1 MKLDRLLTMTMILI
15 NRKKVTAQEFAELF
29 GVSVRTIYRDVDTLS
44 QAGIPVVS
52 FQGVNGG
59 ISLIEG
65 YRMDKQVLT
74 EGELASISIALKSVL
89 TSYQDPHAEAVLE
102 KITGIAE
109 GAVKSTSD
117 YLFIDYS
124 PWGTTPFLKEK
135 MTMIKQAIES
145 SACITFTYGNA
156 GGKQSVRK
164 IEPHTLVE
172 KGRSWYVYG
181 FCQLREA
188 FRLFKIARMKEIKG
202 SEDKFVR
209 REIDLSERPWDQEW
223 NAPQNTVALKLAFQP
238 EHRLMMEEMF
248 GIEAIADGASIIKV
262 DVPEDE
268 WLYGFI
274 LSFGNKVEVLEPLHI
289 REIVAKRAKEILENY
304 M

>member
-74 EGELASISIALKSVL
+74 EGELASISMALKSVL

-109 GAVKSTSD
+109 GAVKNTSD
-117 YLFIDYS
+117 YIFIDYS
-124 PWGTTPFLKEK
+124 PWGTNTFLKEK
-135 MTMIKQAIES
+135 MTVIKKAIES
-145 SACITFTYGNA
+145 SVCITFTYGNA
-156 GGKQSVRK
+156 GGKQSVRT

-181 FCQLREA
+181 YCQLREA
-188 FRLFKIARMKEIKG
+188 FRLFKIARIKELKG
-202 SEDKFVR
+202 CAEKFTR
-209 REIDLSERPWDQEW
+209 REIDISERPWDKEW
-223 NAPQNTVALKLAFQP
+223 NAPENTVQLKLAFQP

-248 GIEAIADGASIIKV
+248 GIETIEDDSSIIKV
-262 DVPEDE
+262 DTPEDE

-289 REIVAKRAKEILENY
+289 REIIARRAKEILESY
-304 M
+304 L

>member
-15 NRKKVTAQEFAELF
+15 NRKKVTAQELSELF
-29 GVSVRTIYRDVDTLS
+29 SVSVRTVYRDVDTLS

-52 FQGVNGG
+52 YQGVNGG

-65 YRMDKQVLT
+65 YRMDRQVLT

-102 KITGIAE
+102 KITGIAK
-109 GAVKSTSD
+109 GALKNTSD
-117 YLFIDYS
+117 YIFIDYS
-124 PWGTTPFLKEK
+124 PWGANPLLKEK
-135 MTMIKQAIES
+135 MTVIKQAIES
-145 SACITFTYGNA
+145 STCLTFAYRNA
-156 GGKQSVRK
+156 NGEQSVRT

-181 FCQLREA
+181 FCQDRMA
-188 FRLFKIARMKEIKG
+188 FRLFKVARMREIKG
-202 SEDKFVR
+202 CSETFTR
-209 REIDLSERPWDQEW
+209 REIDLSARPWDKEW
-223 NAPQNTVALKLAFQP
+223 NAPKNTVELELAFKP
-238 EHRLMMEEMF
+238 EYKLMIEEMF
-248 GIEAIADGASIIKV
+248 GVEAIEEGASVVKL

-274 LSFGNKVEVLEPLHI
+274 LSFGNKIEVLAPFHI
-289 REIVAKRAKEILENY
+289 REIIKRRAKEIFENY

>member
-15 NRKKVTAQEFAELF
+15 NRKKVTAQEFAEAF

-52 FQGVNGG
+52 YQGVNGG

-74 EGELASISIALKSVL
+74 EGELASISMALKSVL

-109 GAVKSTSD
+109 GAVKNTSD
-117 YLFIDYS
+117 YIFIDYS
-124 PWGTTPFLKEK
+124 PWGTNPFMKEK

-145 SACITFTYGNA
+145 STCIAFTYGNA

-164 IEPHTLVE
+164 VEPHTLVE

-181 FCQLREA
+181 YCQLREA
-188 FRLFKIARMKEIKG
+188 FRLFKIARIKEII
-202 SEDKFVR
+202 SCEDRFVR
-209 REIDLSERPWDQEW
+209 RKIDLSERPWDQEW
-223 NAPQNTVALKLAFQP
+223 NAPENTIALKLSFQP

-248 GIEAIADGASIIKV
+248 GIETIADGASIINV

-274 LSFGNKVEVLEPLHI
+274 LSFGNKVKVLEPLHI